1 MARRKN
7 TKNPD
12 NAVLTI
18 RSAQKADNETD
29 ASELN
34 STAHYQYQ
42 DGKAEISYT
51 ELDEQGEENGKT
63 VITVLNGKL
72 VSIRK
77 TGFTDAVMILETG
90 KTHKAHYHTI
100 LGAMDMRLCATDI
113 DADFREEGGTL
124 RMRYLLDIGESY
136 SAVNMIYLQVSLR
149 TES

>member
-1 MARRKN
+1 LARRKH
-7 TKNPD
+7 TE

-18 RSAQKADNETD
+18 RSAQKAESETD
-29 ASELN
+29 SSELN
-34 STAHYQYQ
+34 STAFYHYQ

-51 ELDEQGEENGKT
+51 ELDEQGQENGRT

-77 TGFTDAVMILETG
+77 TGFTEALMILETG
-90 KTHKAHYHTI
+90 KTHNAHYVTM
-100 LGAMDMRLCATDI
+100 LGTMDMRLCATDI
-113 DADFREEGGTL
+113 EADFNSGGGIL

-149 TES
+149 TDA